1 MADLTQVPANVKLKS
16 ASGVSVFTANGAIVQ
31 GDVFTAHPTSGYSRA
46 DANLANYQSIQGIA
60 MTPAADG
67 EQFVGHI
74 RPGEIIDIGATGLTP
89 GTTYYLSNNAG
100 KICPFAD
107 LTTGSRPILVG
118 AAETSTTFRT
128 IYTALATN
136 L

>member
-1 MADLTQVPANVKLKS
+1 MADLSISASSVKLKS
-16 ASGVSVFTANGAIVQ
+16 ASGFAGFTANGAIAQ
-31 GDVFTAHPTSGYSRA
+31 GDVFTAHPTTGYSRTDA
-46 DANLANYQSIQGIA
+46 DLANYQSIVGIA

-89 GTTYYLSNNAG
+89 GVVYYASDNPG

-107 LTTGSRPILVG
+107 LSTGSRPIMVCV
-118 AAETSTTFRT
+118 AETSSTVRA
-128 IYTALATN
+128 IYTALATD

>member
-1 MADLTQVPANVKLKS
+1 MADLSITPANVKLRFG
-16 ASGVSVFTANGAIVQ
+16 SGVSVFTANGAIAQ
-31 GDVFTAHPTSGYSRA
+31 GDVFTAHPTFGYSRTDA
-46 DANLANYQSIQGIA
+46 DLANYQSVVGIA

-89 GTTYYLSNNAG
+89 GVTYYASDNPG

-107 LTTGSRPILVG
+107 LAAGSRPILVG
-118 AAETSTTFRT
+118 TAETSTSLRT
-128 IYTALATN
+128 LYVALATN

>member
-1 MADLTQVPANVKLKS
+1 MADLSITAANVKLKT
-16 ASGVSVFTANGAIVQ
+16 ASGVSTFTANGAISQ
-31 GDVFTAHPTSGYSRA
+31 GDIFTAHPTSGYSRVDA
-46 DANLANYQSIQGIA
+46 DLAGYQSIQGIA

-74 RPGEIIDIGATGLTP
+74 RPGEVIDIGATGLTP
-89 GTTYYLSNNAG
+89 GVTYYASDNPG

-107 LTTGSRPILVG
+107 LSAGSRPILVCT
-118 AAETSTTFRT
+118 AETSSTVRT
-128 IYTALATN
+128 LYVALATN

>member
-1 MADLTQVPANVKLKS
+1 MADLAITAANVKLKS
-16 ASGVSVFTANGAIVQ
+16 ASGVSTFVANGAIAQ
-31 GDVFTAHPTSGYSRA
+31 GDVFTAHPTTGYSRT
-46 DANLANYQSIQGIA
+46 DANLANYQSIVGIA

-74 RPGEIIDIGATGLTP
+74 RPGEVIDIGATGLTP
-89 GTTYYLSNNAG
+89 GVVYYASNNPG

-107 LTTGSRPILVG
+107 LTTGSRPIMVCV
-118 AAETSTTFRT
+118 AETSSTVRA
-128 IYTALATN
+128 IYTALSTD

>member
-1 MADLTQVPANVKLKS
+1 MADLSITPANVKLRFG
-16 ASGVSVFTANGAIVQ
+16 SGVSVFTANGAIAQ
-31 GDVFTAHPTSGYSRA
+31 GDVFTAHPTSGYARA

-89 GTTYYLSNNAG
+89 GVVYYLSNNAG

-107 LTTGSRPILVG
+107 LTTGSRPVLVG
-118 AAETSTTFRT
+118 SAETSTTFRT
-128 IYTALATN
+128 IYTALATD

>member
-1 MADLTQVPANVKLKS
+1 MSDLTVTAANVKLKS
-16 ASGVSVFTANGAIVQ
+16 ATGISTFTANGAIAQ
-31 GDVFTAHPTSGYSRA
+31 GEVFTVHPTTGYAKA

-74 RPGEIIDIGATGLTP
+74 RPGEIIDIGVTGMTP
-89 GTTYYLSNNAG
+89 GTTYYLSNTPG

-107 LTTGSRPILVG
+107 LSTGSRPILVCS
-118 AAETSTTFRT
+118 AETSSTVRT
-128 IYTALATN
+128 LYVALATD

>member
-1 MADLTQVPANVKLKS
+1 MSDLAQTPANVKLKTG
-16 ASGVSVFTANGAIVQ
+16 SGVSVFTANGAIVQ
-31 GDVFTAHPTSGYSRA
+31 GDVFTAHPTSGYSRTDA
-46 DANLANYQSIQGIA
+46 DLANYQSVVGIA

-89 GTTYYLSNNAG
+89 GVTYYASDNPG

-107 LTTGSRPILVG
+107 LAAGSRPILVG
-118 AAETSTTFRT
+118 TAETSTSLRT
-128 IYTALATN
+128 LYVALATN